1 MGFVCVLESVGHLT
15 ADNTLEKFLRWKIAL
30 KLDIL
35 HSYYGYNM
43 MAYHEMTS
51 YQWHDVTERPPTA
64 IGETVTVIP
73 ISYACTAIFGLI
85 PHLNIVT
92 NGWRIYSSTSEGPN
106 RPVNVNT
113 RQGNW
118 LLTQRKAS
126 PPPTLYGA
134 STRIWLLHLALWDA
148 WRSCWTEAVNFC
160 RPGDLIW
167 IGRRVTGGAD
177 VPYKRICAATLQVED
192 HSFVC

>member
-1 MGFVCVLESVGHLT
+1 
-15 ADNTLEKFLRWKIAL
+15 
-30 KLDIL
+30 
-35 HSYYGYNM
+35 
-43 MAYHEMTS
+43 MAYYEMTS

-85 PHLNIVT
+85 PHLNIVS

-126 PPPTLYGA
+126 PRPHFMEHPQEYDFCT
-134 STRIWLLHLALWDA
+134 WLCGTH
-148 WRSCWTEAVNFC
+148 
-160 RPGDLIW
+160 
-167 IGRRVTGGAD
+167 GGA
-177 VPYKRICAATLQVED
+177 VGQRR
-192 HSFVC
+192 

>member
-1 MGFVCVLESVGHLT
+1 MCVRLCNASNHASFWRLVIFHGKTAKESMGFVCVLESVGHLT

-35 HSYYGYNM
+35 HSHYGYNI
-43 MAYHEMTS
+43 MAYYEMTS

-85 PHLNIVT
+85 PHLNIVS

-106 RPVNVNT
+106 RPVNINT

-126 PPPTLYGA
+126 PRPHFMEHPQEYGFC
-134 STRIWLLHLALWDA
+134 TWLCGTH
-148 WRSCWTEAVNFC
+148 
-160 RPGDLIW
+160 
-167 IGRRVTGGAD
+167 GGA
-177 VPYKRICAATLQVED
+177 VWQRR
-192 HSFVC
+192 